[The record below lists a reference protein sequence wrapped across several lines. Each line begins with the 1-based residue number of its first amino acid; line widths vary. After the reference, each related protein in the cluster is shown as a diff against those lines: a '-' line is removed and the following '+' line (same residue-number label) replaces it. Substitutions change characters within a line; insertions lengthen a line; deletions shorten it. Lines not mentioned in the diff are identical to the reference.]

1 MHFGATVREI
11 LTASCGHDLRQ
22 ASPGTLLPGLDAPAT
37 LKTLAANLELAF
49 GIEVREHDLA
59 RLRSVRDVLQ
69 CVRLRRW
76 ERRVTGAAGAAP
88 TDDARPARPIFVAPT
103 RDPRERFLRFTRR
116 TASRPSAPTPVRTAK
131 RI

>member
-11 LTASCGHDLRQ
+11 LTASCGHDLRE
-22 ASPGTLLPGLDAPAT
+22 ASPGTPLPGLDAPAT
-37 LKTLAANLELAF
+37 LKTLAANLELTF
-49 GIEVREHDLA
+49 GIEVGEPDLA
-59 RLRSVRDVLQ
+59 RLHTVRDVLQ

-76 ERRVTGAAGAAP
+76 EGRVTGAPGTTAD
-88 TDDARPARPIFVAPT
+88 TRPARPIFVAPT

-116 TASRPSAPTPVRTAK
+116 SAPRQPSPTSARTPK